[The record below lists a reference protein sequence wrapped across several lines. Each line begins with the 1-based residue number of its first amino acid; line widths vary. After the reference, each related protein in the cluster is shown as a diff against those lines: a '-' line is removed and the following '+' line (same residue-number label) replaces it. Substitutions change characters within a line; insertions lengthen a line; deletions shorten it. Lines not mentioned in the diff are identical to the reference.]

1 MNTVWCKAWPD
12 VIHDF
17 RRFDVIPG
25 LQQDIVRLAHNVGLE
40 EVDGDNVGELL
51 GSHNEK
57 LAKEYLMELDEQW
70 ASEENADD
78 GKQQAA
84 RTLTTNDLSRLLGP
98 HSGSSRDH

>member
-57 LAKEYLMELDEQW
+57 LAKEYLMELLEQPCT
-70 ASEENADD
+70 ASDLAEFNY
-78 GKQQAA
+78 KSQQCAQ
-84 RTLTTNDLSRLLGP
+84 LWLN
-98 HSGSSRDH
+98 HI